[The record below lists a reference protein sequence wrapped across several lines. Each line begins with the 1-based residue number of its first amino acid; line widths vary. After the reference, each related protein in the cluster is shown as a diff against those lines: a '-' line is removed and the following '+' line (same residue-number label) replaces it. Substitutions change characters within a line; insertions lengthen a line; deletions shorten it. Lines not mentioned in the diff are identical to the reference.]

1 MFVFIA
7 RIYFG
12 QKNLVKD
19 MLDYVVKRRLTLI
32 IITFVSVLIFF
43 LFLYDMFTG
52 IGSAAVFFCFVSAD
66 GITSLDDFEWVVKSC
81 FVSNF
86 CYCYWCCFCLC

>member
-43 LFLYDMFTG
+43 CSYTICSLVLGQQLF
-52 IGSAAVFFCFVSAD
+52 FFCFVSAD

-81 FVSNF
+81 FVSDF